1 MKQFL
6 KRGDLVKIYDGT
18 VLAVVTE
25 VKPADSIV
33 DSMTGQ
39 TMFFLPSIILQHLTT
54 ESPESELDPT
64 INMHKSST
72 TSCHY
77 EPYYEISH
85 IISY

>member
-39 TMFFLPSIILQHLTT
+39 TMFFLPSIVLQHLTT
-54 ESPESELDPT
+54 PESELDPT

-85 IISY
+85 VISY

>member
-39 TMFFLPSIILQHLTT
+39 TMFFLPSIVLQHLTT
-54 ESPESELDPT
+54 PESELDPT
-64 INMHKSST
+64 INMHKSSA